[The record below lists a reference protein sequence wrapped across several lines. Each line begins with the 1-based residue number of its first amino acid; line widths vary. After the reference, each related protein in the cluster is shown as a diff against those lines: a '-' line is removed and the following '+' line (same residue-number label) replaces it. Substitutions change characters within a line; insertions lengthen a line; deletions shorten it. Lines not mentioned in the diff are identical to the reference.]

1 MVNQETISKL
11 LQSASEFFKLQK
23 YSEALAVYDSILSID
38 PINVEVFWRK
48 GQTLSKLGKYEVALT
63 WFDRALFSNSKN
75 ALIWNDKGI
84 ALFNLGNVSE
94 AIDVFTQAL
103 AITPNDA
110 NILKNKDFAL
120 KKLDEQKQL
129 KKSNDSIALNWHT
142 KGIDYLKQEKY
153 AEAITAFDE
162 ALKITPNDTILKNN
176 KDLALKKRDAQNRL
190 KDSNALA
197 LGLNNSGNGYFKQ
210 GKYAEAINEYNQALR
225 LTPNNK
231 TIKNNR
237 DNAQK
242 NLEKSKTKPF
252 QIPSVVGY
260 VILLIFI
267 SGAFGLIFQHSNLI
281 QQTDQAS
288 SSNQQ
293 TIPTLVTPGD
303 VHPGIILEPTSTID
317 ATTDAFGSHCYLQSY

>member
-1 MVNQETISKL
+1 V
-11 LQSASEFFKLQK
+11 
-23 YSEALAVYDSILSID
+23 
-38 PINVEVFWRK
+38 
-48 GQTLSKLGKYEVALT
+48 T

-75 ALIWNDKGI
+75 ASIWNDKGI
-84 ALFNLGNVSE
+84 ALFNLGKVSE

-120 KKLDEQKQL
+120 KKLDEQNQL

-176 KDLALKKRDAQNRL
+176 KDLALKKRDDQTRIKKSNASLALDWNNNGLGYFKRAKYAEAINAFDQALRLSPNDTIILKNKDLALEQHRL

-225 LTPNNK
+225 LTPNDE

-242 NLEKSKTKPF
+242 ILEKSKTKPF

-260 VILLIFI
+260 VILLI
-267 SGAFGLIFQHSNLI
+267 
-281 QQTDQAS
+281 
-288 SSNQQ
+288 
-293 TIPTLVTPGD
+293 
-303 VHPGIILEPTSTID
+303 
-317 ATTDAFGSHCYLQSY
+317 